1 MIGTRTRKVFREV
14 GGRRTRSAMVSLS
27 VFIGVLGVVML
38 VSVGDILITRM
49 EAGLHPEHLPMLTVM
64 LDHEMTAAPEF
75 IDHATLLESLRTFPE
90 VSAVEAMAQHMLYW
104 RDPDATGFVEGVV
117 STYEPWFDGQTLEPQ
132 RIMTGRLP
140 IAGQHE
146 IAIERRMAAN
156 YGLGVGDTVSI
167 RILSALQGNVASAG
181 VVPEENWTIVGIIA
195 DPYSFSDQMRRMV
208 YATRADFDTITGAT
222 ALDQLRVRFTTLDA
236 AERFETAF
244 VAQVEAV
251 SPYPVSGH
259 SISDPQHNTYLDN
272 AQKWVTTLSALAIM
286 AMLVSCFLVITVLM
300 TIVAEQRRQIGVMK
314 ALGASRFDN
323 FLMYAG
329 IALTYGA
336 LGTLPGVLL
345 GIPAG
350 YLLAKMVAGMLNVV
364 LNEFAVSITGITIG
378 VLMGLLMPVLA
389 SIVPVWLGTRITI
402 LNAITDRGIEAKFG
416 SGRISWAI
424 GRLPGPLAAR
434 QAVANTYLRRW
445 RLTLTGMA
453 LVLAAAAFMGVS
465 ALFLSLNGVAE
476 RMFNTYNYDLSII
489 PVNPA
494 TYDYAAV
501 GNLIAAKVQGLEGLY
516 PGTFLGLDVVRDD
529 TLPATGDNLSFLYV
543 GGFDPATDIMQLS
556 LAEGRGWYD
565 DPEAEGIVITEMS
578 AATLG
583 KDVGDTITVVVDDA
597 TYALPVLGID
607 TFPSEGGYMPWWTL
621 AALNGSAT
629 PSEYWLRFAGED
641 VTGAEVDRQMGEI
654 REMLVQHG
662 LVARFR
668 NQRAVIESKT
678 QTVFTAGL
686 ICNIASGV
694 MAAVGA
700 IGLLVMAFVS
710 VFERQRE
717 IGVMRSVGAQLRHIA
732 APFLLEGLLLT
743 ALAWA
748 AAIPLSVGLARGL
761 LHLLPLGK
769 WSFTYPPLAT
779 LYGLSGML
787 LIGLLASLW
796 PSMAAGRKT
805 VSEIL
810 RYQ

>member
-1 MIGTRTRKVFREV
+1 
-14 GGRRTRSAMVSLS
+14 
-27 VFIGVLGVVML
+27 
-38 VSVGDILITRM
+38 
-49 EAGLHPEHLPMLTVM
+49 
-64 LDHEMTAAPEF
+64 
-75 IDHATLLESLRTFPE
+75 
-90 VSAVEAMAQHMLYW
+90 MLYW
-104 RDPDATGFVEGVV
+104 REPDATGFIEGVV
-117 STYEPWFDGQTLEPQ
+117 STYEPWFDGQVLEPQ

-140 IAGQHE
+140 VAGRHE

-167 RILSALQGNVASAG
+167 RILSALQGHVASAAI
-181 VVPEENWTIVGIIA
+181 VPEENWTIVGIIA
-195 DPYSFSDQMRRMV
+195 DSYSFSDQMNRMM
-208 YATRADFDTITGAT
+208 YATRADFNMITGVT

-236 AERFETAF
+236 AESLETAF

-251 SPYPVSGH
+251 SPYPVRGH
-259 SISDPQHNTYLDN
+259 SISDPQHNTRLDN
-272 AQKWVTTLSALAIM
+272 AHKWVKTLSALAII
-286 AMLVSCFLVITVLM
+286 AMLVSCFLVITVIM

-329 IALTYGA
+329 IALMYGA

-350 YLLAKMVAGMLNVV
+350 YILARVVAGMLNVV
-364 LNEFAVSITGITIG
+364 LNGFAFSLTGIIIG

-389 SIVPVWLGTRITI
+389 SVVPVWMGTRVTI
-402 LNAITDRGIEAKFG
+402 LNAITDRGIEAGFG
-416 SGRISWAI
+416 SGRVSRAI
-424 GRLPGPLAAR
+424 GCLPGPLAAR

-453 LVLAAAAFMGVS
+453 LLLAAAAFMGVS
-465 ALFLSLNGVAE
+465 ALFLSINGVVE
-476 RMFNTYNYDLSII
+476 SMFNTYNYDLSII
-489 PVNPA
+489 PVKP
-494 TYDYAAV
+494 TDYDYTAV
-501 GNLIAAKVQGLEGLY
+501 GNLLATKVHGLEGIY
-516 PGTFLGLDVVRDD
+516 PGTFLGIDVVLDD

-543 GGFDPATDIMQLS
+543 GGFDPATDIVQLS

-565 DPEAEGIVITEMS
+565 DPGAEGIVLTQMS
-578 AATLG
+578 AAKLG
-583 KDVGDTITVVVDDA
+583 KAVGDTITVVVDDA
-597 TYALPVLGID
+597 PLTLPVLGID
-607 TFPSEGGYMPWWTL
+607 TFPSEGAYMPWWTL
-621 AALNGSAT
+621 AALNSSVT
-629 PSEYWLRFAGED
+629 PSEYWLRFTGSK
-641 VTGAEVDRQMGEI
+641 VTGADVDRQMGEI
-654 REMLVQHG
+654 REMLLQHG
-662 LVARFR
+662 LVVRFR
-668 NQRAVIESKT
+668 NQRAVTESKT

-686 ICNIASGV
+686 IFNIASGV

-732 APFLLEGLLLT
+732 APFLLEGLLLA

-748 AAIPLSVGLARGL
+748 AAVPLSVGLARGL
-761 LHLLPLGK
+761 LHMLPLGK
-769 WSFTYPPLAT
+769 WSFTYPPVAT

-787 LIGLLASLW
+787 MIGMLASLW
-796 PSMAAGRKT
+796 PSIAAGRKT